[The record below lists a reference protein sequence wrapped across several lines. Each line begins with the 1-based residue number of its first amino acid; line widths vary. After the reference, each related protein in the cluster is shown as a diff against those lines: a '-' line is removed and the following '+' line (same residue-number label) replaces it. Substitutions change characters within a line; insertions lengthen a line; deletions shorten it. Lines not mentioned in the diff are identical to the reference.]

1 VGLSSPQTRR
11 LSSYYYG
18 AGTHRRLQSLQP
30 TGHGRQLSGYYGYGP
45 AAPGR
50 RLMSVA
56 AAAGRTLAS
65 YGYYGSVR
73 LCCMPAAL
81 FL

>member
-1 VGLSSPQTRR
+1 
-11 LSSYYYG
+11 
-18 AGTHRRLQSLQP
+18 
-30 TGHGRQLSGYYGYGP
+30 
-45 AAPGR
+45 
-50 RLMSVA
+50 MSVA